1 MYLKDK
7 LEDDELDLSMMQ
19 LTEIPV
25 KVTQTHISCLS
36 LIFIVYSIY
45 TIGQDYNFFFNCFR
59 KETINPAKSPVSLRQ
74 YSITRIMSS
83 SNDGA
88 VRSAVAAVQRR
99 RSCDRRWR

>member
-1 MYLKDK
+1 MG
-7 LEDDELDLSMMQ
+7 
-19 LTEIPV
+19 
-25 KVTQTHISCLS
+25 
-36 LIFIVYSIY
+36 IVLNVESVY

-88 VRSAVAAVQRR
+88 VRNTKMKEYWGFKDILINMRIKIYVSTSQYGHMLTFIFSFQNGR
-99 RSCDRRWR
+99 CING

>member
-1 MYLKDK
+1 MG
-7 LEDDELDLSMMQ
+7 
-19 LTEIPV
+19 
-25 KVTQTHISCLS
+25 
-36 LIFIVYSIY
+36 IVLNVESVY

-88 VRSAVAAVQRR
+88 VRNTKMKEYWGFKDILINMRIKYWYIFLSV
-99 RSCDRRWR
+99 STS